1 LRNSKTCRRSVLSC
15 HVSSVA
21 LSPAGVAAFW
31 LIGRRA
37 GDAYLIYSETLL
49 AEPGVTALL
58 LEVMTTDAGTLAA
71 YRRMGFATVRTL
83 QCYDLPAFQDGDY
96 FCGWKRGT
104 GVRHWQPAS
113 VSWIGSRSGRTR
125 RAPLTNPLLCRVCR
139 DGHDPEAY
147 SPMDAASGMVFQL
160 AVRADGRRVQSCA
173 GSAGRAFDTFLM
185 RSGAA
190 KTVRQL
196 EMIKLLSC

>member
-1 LRNSKTCRRSVLSC
+1 MRNSKTCRRSVLSC
-15 HVSSVA
+15 HVSSIA
-21 LSPAGVAAFW
+21 LLPAGVTAFW
-31 LIGRRA
+31 LSGRRA
-37 GDAYLIYSETLL
+37 GDAYLICSGTLL

-58 LEVMTTDAGTLAA
+58 LEAMSADAGTLAA
-71 YRRMGFATVRTL
+71 YRRMGFATCFGFV
-83 QCYDLPAFQDGDY
+83 D
-96 FCGWKRGT
+96 
-104 GVRHWQPAS
+104 WQPIWPNAT
-113 VSWIGSRSGRTR
+113 GALDELHAR
-125 RAPLTNPLLCRVCR
+125 LLCLVCR

-173 GSAGRAFDTFLM
+173 GSAGRAFGTFLM

-190 KTVRQL
+190 KAVQQL